1 MLGSVV
7 LRPHKER
14 SPVKKILIVDDETSI
29 LKVVDYALTEAGY
42 EVHKAQDG
50 PGAEFM
56 FGQVQPD
63 LVILDVMLPGKSGL
77 DVARDLRTTSD
88 VPIIML
94 SARGDEVD
102 RILGLEFGA
111 DDYVTKP
118 FSPRELVSR
127 VKAIL
132 RRVENAPAEKACI
145 EIGDLHIDTLS
156 RQVKLAEQPIHLT
169 TSEYGILLHLAR
181 HPGQAFSRQAILEA
195 LWDESPVGDER
206 AVDVHI
212 HNIREKIEDD
222 HKNPTYLLTVRGYG
236 YRLRES

>member
-1 MLGSVV
+1 MK
-7 LRPHKER
+7 R
-14 SPVKKILIVDDETSI
+14 ILVVDDEDSI
-29 LKVVDYALTEAGY
+29 LKVVDYALSQAGY
-42 EVHKAQDG
+42 EVHTASTGD
-50 PGAEFM
+50 GAEFM
-56 FGQVQPD
+56 IEQVKPD
-63 LVILDVMLPGKSGL
+63 LLILDLMLPGKSGL
-77 DVARDLRTTSD
+77 DIARDLRAESNI
-88 VPIIML
+88 PIIML

-132 RRVENAPAEKACI
+132 RRVEGGSSDKAMVSVG
-145 EIGDLHIDTLS
+145 ELEIDTLA
-156 RQVKLAEQPIHLT
+156 RQVKLQGQPIHLT
-169 TSEYGILLHLAR
+169 SSEYGILLHLAK
-181 HPGQAFSRQAILEA
+181 HPGTAYSRQAILSA

-212 HNIREKIEDD
+212 HNIREKLEADP
-222 HKNPTYLLTVRGYG
+222 KNPEYLLTVRGYG

>member
-1 MLGSVV
+1 
-7 LRPHKER
+7 
-14 SPVKKILIVDDETSI
+14 VKKILVVDDEESI
-29 LKVVDYALTEAGY
+29 LKIVDYALSEAGY
-42 EVHKAQDG
+42 AVHTATDGRGAAFAFEEVR
-50 PGAEFM
+50 
-56 FGQVQPD
+56 PD

-77 DVARDLRTTSD
+77 EIAKELRAMSN

-132 RRVENAPAEKACI
+132 RRVDDRPAEAARI
-145 EIGDLHIDTLS
+145 EVGDLTIDTQS
-156 RQVKLAEQPIHLT
+156 RQVRIQGEPVHLT
-169 TSEYGILLHLAR
+169 TSEYGILLHLAK
-181 HPGQAFSRQAILEA
+181 HPGKAYSRAAILAA

-212 HNIREKIEDD
+212 HNIREKIEAD
-222 HKNPTYLLTVRGYG
+222 HKNPTYVLTVRGYG
-236 YRLRES
+236 YRLMEP

>member
-1 MLGSVV
+1 
-7 LRPHKER
+7 
-14 SPVKKILIVDDETSI
+14 VKKILVVDDEEPI
-29 LKVVDYALTEAGY
+29 RKIVDYALTEAGY
-42 EVHKAQDG
+42 EVHLAQDG
-50 PGAEFM
+50 EGAEFLIAE
-56 FGQVQPD
+56 VKPD
-63 LVILDVMLPGKSGL
+63 LVVLDVMLPGKSGL
-77 DVARDLRTTSD
+77 DIARDLRATSG

-132 RRVENAPAEKACI
+132 RRVDGAPPERI
-145 EIGDLHIDTLS
+145 IVGDLEVDTES
-156 RQVKLAEQPIHLT
+156 RQVRVAGQAIPLT
-169 TSEYGILLHLAR
+169 TSEFTILLHLAR
-181 HPGQAFSRQAILEA
+181 HPGKAFSRQAILTA
-195 LWDESPVGDER
+195 LWDENPVGDER

-212 HNIREKIEDD
+212 HNIREKIEADQ
-222 HKNPTYLLTVRGYG
+222 KNPQYLLTVRGYG

>member
-1 MLGSVV
+1 MKRV
-7 LRPHKER
+7 L
-14 SPVKKILIVDDETSI
+14 VVDDEESI
-29 LKVVDYALTEAGY
+29 LKVVSYALEQAGY
-42 EVHKAQDG
+42 EVHTAMDG
-50 PGAEFM
+50 TGGEFM
-56 FGQVQPD
+56 LSEIKPD

-77 DVARDLRTTSD
+77 DIARDLRANSGI
-88 VPIIML
+88 PIIML

-132 RRVENAPAEKACI
+132 RRSESKPDEKACI
-145 EIGDLHIDTLS
+145 EVGDLAIDTAA
-156 RQVKLAEQPIHLT
+156 RQVKLSGQPMHLT
-169 TSEYGILLHLAR
+169 SSEFGILLFLAK
-181 HPGQAFSRQAILEA
+181 HPGTAFSRADILGA

-206 AVDVHI
+206 AIDVHI
-212 HNIREKIEDD
+212 HNIREKIEEDP
-222 HKNPTYLLTVRGYG
+222 KNPSYLLTVRGYG

>member
-1 MLGSVV
+1 MKRV
-7 LRPHKER
+7 L
-14 SPVKKILIVDDETSI
+14 VVDDEDAI
-29 LKVVDYALTEAGY
+29 LKVVEYALTQAGY
-42 EVHKAQDG
+42 EVHTAHDG
-50 PGAEFM
+50 AGAEFM
-56 FGQVQPD
+56 FAQIKPD

-77 DVARDLRTTSD
+77 DIARDLRVESN

-132 RRVENAPAEKACI
+132 RRAEGQSVEKACI
-145 EIGDLHIDTLS
+145 TVDDLEIDTLA
-156 RQVKLAEQPIHLT
+156 RQVKLRGQPLHFT
-169 TSEYGILLHLAR
+169 TSEFGILLHLAK
-181 HPGQAFSRQAILEA
+181 HPGTAYSRASILEA

-212 HNIREKIEDD
+212 HNIREKLEDD
-222 HKNPTYLLTVRGYG
+222 PKDPHYVLTVRGFG
-236 YRLRES
+236 YRMREA

>member
-1 MLGSVV
+1 MAVQRV
-7 LRPHKER
+7 L
-14 SPVKKILIVDDETSI
+14 VVDDEESI
-29 LKVVDYALTEAGY
+29 LKVVDYALTQEGY
-42 EVHKAQDG
+42 EVRTAADAA
-50 PGAEFM
+50 GAEFL
-56 FGQVQPD
+56 FSQVSPD

-77 DVARDLRTTSD
+77 EVARDLRALSN

-132 RRVENAPAEKACI
+132 RRAGSGVDEKALI
-145 EIGDLHIDTLS
+145 TVGDLHVDTLA
-156 RQVKLAEQPIHLT
+156 RQVRLADTPVHLT
-169 TSEYGILLHLAR
+169 SSEYRILLHLAR
-181 HPGQAFSRQAILEA
+181 HPGTAFSREAILTA

-206 AVDVHI
+206 AIDVHI
-212 HNIREKIEDD
+212 HNIREKLESDP
-222 HKNPTYLLTVRGYG
+222 KNPTYVVTVRGFG
-236 YRLRES
+236 YRLREL

>member
-1 MLGSVV
+1 MK
-7 LRPHKER
+7 R
-14 SPVKKILIVDDETSI
+14 ILVVDDEESI
-29 LKVVDYALTEAGY
+29 LKIVEYALTEAGY
-42 EVHKAQDG
+42 EVHVTQDG
-50 PGAEFM
+50 EWAEVM
-56 FGQVQPD
+56 LREVRPD

-77 DVARDLRTTSD
+77 DIAKDLRATSN

-132 RRVENAPAEKACI
+132 RRVEGAPAERI
-145 EIGDLHIDTLS
+145 RVGDLEIDTASL
-156 RQVKLAEQPIHLT
+156 QVKMSGQPIHLT
-169 TSEYGILLHLAR
+169 TSEYGILLHLAS
-181 HPGQAFSRQAILEA
+181 HPGKAFSRRAILSA
-195 LWDESPVGDER
+195 LWGETPVGDER

-212 HNIREKIEDD
+212 HNIREKLEADQE
-222 HKNPTYLLTVRGYG
+222 NPEYLLTVRGFG
-236 YRLRES
+236 YRLREP

>member
-1 MLGSVV
+1 MKKV
-7 LRPHKER
+7 L
-14 SPVKKILIVDDETSI
+14 VVDDEEAI
-29 LKVVDYALTEAGY
+29 LKVVGYALTEAGF
-42 EVHKAQDG
+42 EVHTAGDAR
-50 PGAEFM
+50 GAEFM
-56 FGQVQPD
+56 FGQVRPD

-77 DVARDLRTTSD
+77 DIAKDLRASSN

-132 RRVENAPAEKACI
+132 RRVEGGPAEKACI
-145 EIGDLHIDTLS
+145 EVGGMTIDTQA
-156 RQVKLAEQPIHLT
+156 RQVTVDGAAVHLT

-181 HPGQAFSRQAILEA
+181 HPGTAYSRQAILAA

-212 HNIREKIEDD
+212 HNIREKIERD
-222 HKNPTYLLTVRGYG
+222 HKNPEYLLTVRGYG
-236 YRLRES
+236 YRLREP

>member
-1 MLGSVV
+1 M
-7 LRPHKER
+7 
-14 SPVKKILIVDDETSI
+14 KKILVVDDEESI
-29 LKVVDYALTEAGY
+29 LKIVDYALSEAGF
-42 EVHKAQDG
+42 EVHTAHDG
-50 PGAEFM
+50 AGAEFM
-56 FGQVQPD
+56 FDQVAPS

-77 DVARDLRTTSD
+77 DIAKDLRAKSQ

-132 RRVENAPAEKACI
+132 RRTEGVAAEQARI
-145 EIGDLHIDTLS
+145 EIGDLALDTLS
-156 RQVKLAEQPIHLT
+156 RQVTFAGEPVHLT
-169 TSEYGILLHLAR
+169 TSEYGILLHLAK
-181 HPGQAFSRQAILEA
+181 HPGVAFSRTAVLEA

-206 AVDVHI
+206 AIDVHI
-212 HNIREKIEDD
+212 HNIREKIEEDQ
-222 HKNPTYLLTVRGYG
+222 KNPAYLLTVRGYG
-236 YRLRES
+236 YRLREP